1 MDEKLVNRIIC
12 VAYGEASLWEKIKIY
27 KLAKQNPKVD
37 TILKEHSRIAQQAHN
52 VNIDTCPDE
61 IIKNV
66 KRITQSKQNK
76 ESSLLFDLYSFLFR
90 RPVIS
95 GAIFTLFVIALIS
108 TLLFKRPEIH
118 QQYSKQE
125 IEVADKQVK
134 HSLALISGVFKK
146 TSVTLEKDILT
157 DRVSKPIKE
166 SFNLV
171 NEFIQGDRNENYN

>member
-12 VAYGEASLWEKIKIY
+12 VAYGEASIWERLKIY

-37 TILKEHSRIAQQAHN
+37 SLLKEHSKIALQAHN
-52 VNIDTCPDE
+52 VKIDFCPDE
-61 IIKNV
+61 VLNNV
-66 KRITQSKQNK
+66 KQITKAKQNS
-76 ESSLLFDLYSFLFR
+76 ETSLFFDLYSFLFR
-90 RPVIS
+90 RPAIS
-95 GAIFTLFVIALIS
+95 GAIFTVFVVALIS

-146 TSVTLEKDILT
+146 TSLTVEKDILT

-171 NEFIQGDRNENYN
+171 NEFIQGDKNENYN

>member
-1 MDEKLVNRIIC
+1 MNEKLVNRIIC
-12 VAYGEASLWEKIKIY
+12 VAYGEASVWEKLKIY

-37 TILKEHSRIAQQAHN
+37 SLLKEHTRIAQQAHN
-52 VNIDTCPDE
+52 VKIDACPDE
-61 IIKNV
+61 VLNNV
-66 KRITQSKQNK
+66 KQITKTKQNN
-76 ESSLLFDLYSFLFR
+76 ETSLLFDLYSFLFR
-90 RPVIS
+90 RPAIS
-95 GAIFTLFVIALIS
+95 GAIFTLFIVALIS

-146 TSVTLEKDILT
+146 TTETVEKDVLT

-171 NEFIQGDRNENYN
+171 NEFIQGDNNENYN